1 MGDQTQDSDL
11 YLKLITANVLRLR
24 HQFDLAEAQCS
35 NVLRHDP
42 HSAEA
47 HSVLGDIARDRGNLR
62 DAIEWYRMA
71 LELDPGNVSDRK
83 KLEAVI
89 DRVYRGKGG
98 IIGGLREGVTNRL
111 ESAAAEMRTTQVP
124 SPAWITLVT
133 MVGVILVVTITV
145 VILGQG
151 GAPTPVS
158 AAEPRSGG
166 FVSTNARALEPQAM
180 GGVTGDARP
189 KFKHDVDS
197 VEAELAAA
205 LEQEAGAIDPK
216 CNIDNVEIDP
226 RDGVVGFE
234 ITMPRVWSADDTRF
248 GIMRVATRLAALA
261 AGWDKRIS
269 SVLVRCEVSR
279 DGRPARLALV
289 AQADADRFKAV
300 SPGGEVEHFER
311 VFSSIWWDPQIE
323 RPFESP
329 PSPGME

>member
-1 MGDQTQDSDL
+1 MGDQTQDNDL

-35 NVLRHDP
+35 DVLRQEP
-42 HSAEA
+42 RNAEA

-89 DRVYRGKGG
+89 DHVYRGKGG

-111 ESAAAEMRTTQVP
+111 GSAAAEVRTTQVP
-124 SPAWITLVT
+124 SPAWITLST
-133 MVGVILVVTITV
+133 MVGVILVVTIVV
-145 VILGQG
+145 VIIGRG

-158 AAEPRSGG
+158 AAEPQSGG
-166 FVSTNARALEPQAM
+166 FVSTNARALEPQAVR
-180 GGVTGDARP
+180 GIPVDAAP
-189 KFKHDVDS
+189 TFEHDVDV
-197 VEAELAAA
+197 VEGGLAAA
-205 LEQEAGAIDPK
+205 LEQEAMAIDPK
-216 CNIDNVEIDP
+216 CAVDHVEIDP
-226 RDGVVGFE
+226 RDGAVGFE

-261 AGWDKRIS
+261 AGWDERIS
-269 SVLVRCEVSR
+269 SVLVRCEVTR
-279 DGRPARLALV
+279 DGGAATLALV
-289 AQADADRFKAV
+289 AEADASRFSAI

-311 VFSSIWWDPQIE
+311 VFSSIWWDPRIE

-329 PSPGME
+329 PSPGVE